1 MEPEKRYKKGV
12 KSAEISFTQVPSS
25 RMDQLPLHVLCEI
38 LSKVKLPFVKLFQWQ
53 RINST
58 FKWLLEDT
66 AYKQMKSVRKVI
78 ITDREDVVKEDGLLV
93 LPPRVIKD
101 GLHLFDLM
109 ESLEH
114 VLIQIE
120 NPQDYG
126 LESILSDFFWNIP
139 CAITINCKMN
149 D

>member
-1 MEPEKRYKKGV
+1 MP
-12 KSAEISFTQVPSS
+12 KSAEVSFVESTSS
-25 RMDQLPLHVLCEI
+25 RMDQLPLHVLRDI
-38 LSKVKLPFVKLFQWQ
+38 LSLCQLPFVKLFQWR

-58 FKWLLEDT
+58 FNWLLEEA
-66 AYKQMKSVRKVI
+66 AYKQMKRVMKVV
-78 ITDREDVVKEDGLLV
+78 ITDREDVMEEDGRLV
-93 LPPRVIKD
+93 LPPRVLKD
-101 GLHLFDLM
+101 GFHLFDSM
-109 ESLEH
+109 ENLEH

-126 LESILSDFFWNIP
+126 LESFISDFFWNIP